1 VKVEVEGRRLDLSNL
16 EKPLYPDGFTKAE
29 VIDYYTR
36 VAPVILP
43 HLADRRLTRVRFP
56 HGASEA
62 GPEGGF
68 FEKNAPGAT
77 PAWVRID
84 EGMVVAEERA
94 TLVWLANLAALE
106 LHTPQ
111 WRIGRDPDRI
121 VFDLDPGEPASLDEC
136 RAVAQV
142 LRDRLAEDGLTAFA
156 KTSGR
161 KGMQVTC
168 AVTATADAVND
179 YARSIAEEFARA
191 APQIVTDTM
200 AKPARRGKV
209 FIDWSQ
215 NNTFKTTVC
224 VYSLRANLSPTVS
237 APLTWDEVADGS
249 LSAADL
255 TPDVVLSRIDA
266 YADLHAPLLQ
276 PGPTLPGTPKRRRR
290 S

>member
-1 VKVEVEGRRLDLSNL
+1 MKVAVDGRQLGLNNLD
-16 EKPLYPDGFTKAE
+16 KPLYPDGFTKAE

-56 HGASEA
+56 HGALGA

-77 PAWVRID
+77 PSWIRID
-84 EGMVVAEERA
+84 DGMIVAEELA

-111 WRIGRDPDRI
+111 WKIGQEPDRI
-121 VFDLDPGEPASLDEC
+121 VFDLDPGEPAGLDEC

-142 LRDRLAEDGLTAFA
+142 LRDRLAEDGLTAYP

-161 KGMQVTC
+161 KGMQITC
-168 AVTATADAVND
+168 AVTATSDQIND
-179 YARSIAEEFARA
+179 YARDVAHEFARA
-191 APQIVTDTM
+191 APKIVTDVM
-200 AKPARRGKV
+200 AKPARRGKI

-215 NNTFKTTVC
+215 NNQHKTTIC
-224 VYSLRANLSPTVS
+224 VYSLRANHSPTVS

-255 TPDVVLSRIDA
+255 TPDAVLARIKV
-266 YADLHAPLLQ
+266 YADLHAPLLK
-276 PGPTLPGTPKRRRR
+276 PGPSLPGSRNRR
-290 S
+290 